1 MNPSPRLPDKRSPE
15 VQSKDLHLTG
25 DASKEAQALSLHTS
39 ISLHPDKIR
48 REDNKI
54 VLVIKVIV
62 FSLKI

>member
-1 MNPSPRLPDKRSPE
+1 MNPGPRLPDKRSPE
-15 VQSKDLHLTG
+15 VQSKDLHLIG
-25 DASKEAQALSLHTS
+25 DASKEAQALSLHAS

-48 REDNKI
+48 REDKI